1 MSLQER
7 AKAAAQN
14 IEGKLEEAVG
24 NITGDTDKQ
33 TEGKAKQVEA
43 SIRNASEDV
52 KDRARDIADVIKDKA

>member
-52 KDRARDIADVIKDKA
+52 KDRARDIANVIKDKA

>member
-7 AKAAAQN
+7 AKAAEKN
-14 IEGKLEEAVG
+14 LEGKLEEAVG

-52 KDRARDIADVIKDKA
+52 KDRARDIANVIKDKA